1 MPIIAGF
8 LMPHPAC
15 AIPQV
20 GKGDEDIIFR
30 TVNSMEKAASRI
42 AELKPDTIVM
52 ISAHSEAYSDYFQ
65 ISDGD
70 VAIGSLA
77 KYDAYDITFR
87 NYYDREFVRSL
98 CALCHSEGISAGIDA
113 ENRHYLD
120 HGTMIPLYFINK
132 KYRAYNLVRLGV
144 SGLPLIEHYKLGTII
159 KKVANQL
166 GKRVVVVASGDLSH
180 CLTKDAPYGYNVVG
194 EKYDTRFNKMVSTS
208 NFIDLFS
215 FPEEMLEDSKQC
227 SHRVMTIMAGAFDK
241 SSVTSS
247 IYSYE
252 GQLGTGLT
260 VAEFTVKEND
270 DSRAFGDIYLN
281 KELVNVAKK
290 KENEDKYVSLARNA
304 IETYISTGKKLKMP
318 SNLPP
323 EMLEGQKGVFITIK
337 EKGALRGCLGSAKG
351 LTRNV
356 ANEIVTNAMKAATED
371 PRFNPIKKEDLDFI
385 TIHVSVITNLM
396 EVKSVT
402 DLNPEVYGLVVEND
416 GKHAT
421 LLPGLSTVHTS
432 AEQLALAK
440 RKAGIMQDDKCR
452 LYRFTI
458 DKHE

>member
-8 LMPHPAC
+8 LVPHPAC

-20 GKGDEDIIFR
+20 GKGDEDLIFR
-30 TVNSMEKAASRI
+30 TVNSMDKVATRI

-65 ISDGD
+65 VSDGD

-87 NYYDREFVRSL
+87 NYYDREFVKSF

-132 KYRAYNLVRLGV
+132 KYRSYNLVRLGV
-144 SGLPLIEHYKLGTII
+144 SGLPLIDHYKLGCVI
-159 KKVANQL
+159 KKVSNEL
-166 GKRVVVVASGDLSH
+166 GKKVVVVASGDLSH
-180 CLTKDAPYGYNVVG
+180 CLTGDAPYGFNPVG
-194 EKYDTRFNKMVSTS
+194 AKYDTRFNKLISS
-208 NFIDLFS
+208 ANFLDLFS

-227 SHRVMTIMAGAFDK
+227 CHRVMTILAGTLDK
-241 SSVTSS
+241 SAVTSS

-260 VAEFTVKEND
+260 VAEFSVKEKD
-270 DSRAFGDIYLN
+270 DSRAFGDLYLN
-281 KELVNVAKK
+281 NELVNVSKK
-290 KENEDKYVSLARNA
+290 KEHEDKYVSLARHS
-304 IETYISTGKKLKMP
+304 IETYVTTGRRLRIP

-323 EMLEGQKGVFITIK
+323 QMFEGQKGVFITIR

-351 LTRNV
+351 LTKNV
-356 ANEIVTNAMKAATED
+356 ATEIVTNAMKAATED
-371 PRFNPIKKEDLDFI
+371 PRFNPISKEDLDFL
-385 TIHVSVITNLM
+385 TMSVFVVTGLM

-402 DLNPEVYGLVVEND
+402 DLDPNVYGLVVEYD

-421 LLPGLSTVHTS
+421 LLPGLSTVHTA

-458 DKHE
+458 EKHE